1 MSEPER
7 RQTKLSMR
15 QKLKANAQLLGEIFA
30 LIRQNKKW
38 WLLPIFAVFAVIS
51 FLMVLVGGSSV
62 LPAIYTLF

>member
-15 QKLKANAQLLGEIFA
+15 QKFKANAQLLGEIFD
-30 LIRQNKKW
+30 LIRRNKKW
-38 WLLPIFAVFAVIS
+38 WLMPIFLVFAVIS

>member
-1 MSEPER
+1 MSEVER
-7 RQTKLSMR
+7 RQVKLSMR